1 MTFCRLF
8 LALLLC
14 LWGAGNAHAQAEN
27 PSSLAAEYE
36 RLLEVSGHTAPT
48 SRSIRVGKL
57 QIESVSE
64 RPAWDLR
71 ADDKRVSRTSWLSAD
86 VLGPSLGWYYHSA
99 RPGGQND
106 GATWQGRGSTL
117 RVYGG
122 LRVQAGPLQG
132 MLAPSYFSAENVDFT
147 LAPFDNVDGLPFS
160 DRLHQGLDLPQR
172 LGVRRFSQLDLG
184 SSSLMLTSRYISGGV
199 SHAPLWWGPGRRH
212 ALLFTDN
219 AGGFPHTRIHTEA
232 PLPFYVGDFRFNWM
246 AGWVRR
252 SAFTDTLFNNRRR
265 FITGLAMDVQG
276 RGAFEGLSVGFARA
290 FAERVRPGIPL
301 PRQEYLLAFKDW
313 LWRKEDVN
321 SPVSGDD
328 QRIRLMTW
336 WGRWV
341 HPEAGVEVYGE
352 WGWNNR
358 FLDDRDRFI
367 QGDHGRAWLAGFQKT
382 IAQDPGTLWRI
393 GAEWLHLE
401 APRTESMRNAAPWYT
416 NPNVPH
422 GWTHRGQV
430 LGAASGPGSSVLDLE
445 VDRFTETGRMGLLFS
460 RTVRNNDA
468 LYRLLRD
475 NASLAGLHEVDYRLH
490 ARVVHRR
497 EGYTLGLQAGPTWRL
512 NEYFQAEN
520 DIVNWHVGL
529 SLHTGGLLW

>member
-1 MTFCRLF
+1 MSSRRLF
-8 LALLLC
+8 LALVLC
-14 LWGAGNAHAQAEN
+14 LWGTTYTRAQGIP
-27 PSSLAAEYE
+27 PSSISSEYA
-36 RLLEVSGHTAPT
+36 RLLEVSGYTKST
-48 SRSIRVGKL
+48 SRSIRVGQREEL
-57 QIESVSE
+57 PEGE

-71 ADDKRVSRTSWLSAD
+71 VSGADVAKASWLRAE

-99 RPGGQND
+99 RPAGQND

-117 RVYGG
+117 RAQGG
-122 LRVQAGPLQG
+122 IAVQAGPLRG
-132 MLAPSYFSAENVDFT
+132 VLAPSYFSAENLDFP
-147 LAPFDNVDGLPFS
+147 LAPFDNIDGLPFS
-160 DRLHQGLDLPQR
+160 DRLHQGLDRPQR
-172 LGVRRFSQLDLG
+172 LGVRRYSQLDLG
-184 SSSLMLTSRYISGGV
+184 ASSLLITTRYLTGGI
-199 SHAPLWWGPGRRH
+199 SHAPMWWGPGRRH

-219 AGGFPHTRIHTEA
+219 AGGFPHTSLHTEA
-232 PLPFYVGDFRFNWM
+232 PLPFYVGDFRFHWM
-246 AGWVRR
+246 AGWARR

-265 FITGLAMDVQG
+265 FITGLALDVQG

-313 LWRKEDVN
+313 LWRKEDIN

-341 HPEAGVEVYGE
+341 HPDAGVEVYGE

-382 IAQDPGTLWRI
+382 IPQDAGTLWRI
-393 GAEWLHLE
+393 GAEWVHLE
-401 APRTESMRNAAPWYT
+401 APRTESMRQAAPWYT
-416 NPNVPH
+416 NPNVPY

-430 LGAASGPGSSVLDLE
+430 LGAASGPGTSVLDLE
-445 VDRFTETGRMGLLFS
+445 VDRFTQAGRMGLLFS

-468 LYRLLRD
+468 FYRLLRN
-475 NASLAGLHEVDYRLH
+475 NASLAGLHEVDYRIH
-490 ARVVHRR
+490 ARALHRF
-497 EGYTLGLQAGPTWRL
+497 EGFTVGFQAGPTWRM
-512 NEYFQAEN
+512 NEYFQADN
-520 DIVNWHVGL
+520 DLVNWHVGL
-529 SLHTGGLLW
+529 SLHTGTLLW